1 MEALFELIGV
11 LIDLLFSK
19 DERRR
24 TAPVRLATPAP
35 GEGAATALP
44 TIGRSYGRKAH
55 LAARRRNGRQ
65 GGIGPRRR

>member
-1 MEALFELIGV
+1 MEALFDLIGV
-11 LIDLLFSK
+11 LIELFFNK

-35 GEGAATALP
+35 GGGAATMLP
-44 TIGRSYGRKAH
+44 TTGRSYGRKAY